1 MTTEEKTLLAVLTAA
16 AVLVS
21 AALGGALG
29 WPMWSWLLLAVPL
42 LSVPGLMARNIQRRV
57 RPEWLREGYVAAPVQ
72 EVEQQPQDQQIPV
85 ADVTLPSAADGYAF
99 HFSATVYWSPMGG
112 SALQHANLAGLAA
125 DAVVSRARAIT
136 VTEQPSQVDAVAH
149 RLAGALGAV
158 QRDAS
163 GGVHAWADQ
172 VQLTLPEADQAR
184 LRRLSDARKDEDI
197 WERELNYE
205 RCKRAYLADDVLRS
219 TGSAVVWWLVQKDN
233 DVEGTVPLIGALAQ
247 LSAAANDSEVPELFR
262 HLVPVPALPNQGSL
276 ESLDGD
282 QQFPNG
288 PFHDGSR
295 QAVGFP
301 WAGFP
306 VGPFSDTAG
315 SVASRLGAL
324 MDTLDLGHEQCAQF
338 ARRFALLIENAGKP
352 QEAQEIRRRFDA
364 PAADEEP
371 AGAPEPDSEPRD
383 RPVPDEEP
391 PPREEPWGNS
401 ALPGESEQ
409 DRDQQMDEQLR
420 SEPPDEPSTL

>member
-233 DVEGTVPLIGALAQ
+233 DVEGTRCPSSARWLSFPPRPMTRRCPSCSATSSPSRLCQTRDPWSHWTVTSSSRTVRSTMGAVRP
-247 LSAAANDSEVPELFR
+247 S
-262 HLVPVPALPNQGSL
+262 GS
-276 ESLDGD
+276 
-282 QQFPNG
+282 PG
-288 PFHDGSR
+288 P
-295 QAVGFP
+295 
-301 WAGFP
+301 
-306 VGPFSDTAG
+306 
-315 SVASRLGAL
+315 ASRWDRSRTPPG
-324 MDTLDLGHEQCAQF
+324 
-338 ARRFALLIENAGKP
+338 RSRAG
-352 QEAQEIRRRFDA
+352 
-364 PAADEEP
+364 
-371 AGAPEPDSEPRD
+371 
-383 RPVPDEEP
+383 
-391 PPREEPWGNS
+391 
-401 ALPGESEQ
+401 
-409 DRDQQMDEQLR
+409 
-420 SEPPDEPSTL
+420 

>member
-306 VGPFSDTAG
+306 VGPFSDTG